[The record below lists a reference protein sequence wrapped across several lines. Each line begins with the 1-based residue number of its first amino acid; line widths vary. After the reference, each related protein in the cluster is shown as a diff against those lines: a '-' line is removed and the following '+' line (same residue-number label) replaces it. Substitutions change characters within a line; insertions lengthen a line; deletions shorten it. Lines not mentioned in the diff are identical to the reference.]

1 MRTNHPVHFL
11 DYRYEQIQR
20 SRQIIARLLELNNQE
35 YRLWD
40 LICTLRPM
48 PYKEIRTTDIICA
61 TNLQISQ
68 ILGEGWSESTVSR
81 HRNSLAAKKVIE
93 QLTESSS
100 RILIGLEKEIPT
112 ILQEE
117 VAKLKESIANLQVPP
132 EKKTTIS
139 NNSNKSSNL
148 LTPIQGISLPDTVRT
163 LAEYEQIRLEGNY
176 LYLTAED
183 MIWIDSQH
191 YN

>member
-1 MRTNHPVHFL
+1 MFTNHPVRFL
-11 DYRYEQIQR
+11 DHRFGQVQR
-20 SRQIIARLLELNNQE
+20 SRQLIARILELDNNE

-48 PYKEIRTTDIICA
+48 PYKEVKAPDIISA

-68 ILGEGWSESTVSR
+68 IMGNGWSESTVSR
-81 HRNSLAAKKVIE
+81 CRNSLASKNVIE
-93 QLTESSS
+93 QLTKSSS

-117 VAKLKESIANLQVPP
+117 VLKLKEEIASMQFAP
-132 EKKTTIS
+132 EKKSTFS
-139 NNSNKSSNL
+139 NISNKSSNL
-148 LTPIQGISLPDTVRT
+148 ANHKPRTV
-163 LAEYEQIRLEGNY
+163 AEYEHIRLEDNY
-176 LYLTAED
+176 RYLTTED
-183 MIWIDSQH
+183 MLWIDQKS